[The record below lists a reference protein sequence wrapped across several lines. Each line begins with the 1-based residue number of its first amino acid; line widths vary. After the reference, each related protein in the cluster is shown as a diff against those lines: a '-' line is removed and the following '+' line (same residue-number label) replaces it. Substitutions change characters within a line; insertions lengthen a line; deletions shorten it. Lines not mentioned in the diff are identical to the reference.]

1 MSDAA
6 AILITGNRSFGNIVR
21 FPQPFE
27 ASLRCAPQDEGK
39 NTLAKWM
46 QFVDGGR
53 NPAVFFYIVDQEDYS
68 VKTYRYRQGL

>member
-21 FPQPFE
+21 FPQP
-27 ASLRCAPQDEGK
+27 SRLRSAPQGEGK

-53 NPAVFFYIVDQEDYS
+53 NPAVFFYIVDRQDYS
-68 VKTYRYRQGL
+68 VKTYRYRQGP